1 MTWKDEIR
9 KDDEED
15 RKYKIIAP
23 LLEKIEE
30 YMQDNDLDQ
39 VSTIKKAFEELEF
52 ELMSDIGH
60 TGKYENDDATPM
72 EDAMYRD
79 KERQGNPYQVIN
91 MTWEDILKEDWHKKA
106 GKEMYRNRKEQ
117 ELQSRITKLQEE
129 LQKLIK
135 EKDDLTTQQA
145 QNE

>member
-1 MTWKDEIR
+1 
-9 KDDEED
+9 
-15 RKYKIIAP
+15 
-23 LLEKIEE
+23 
-30 YMQDNDLDQ
+30 
-39 VSTIKKAFEELEF
+39 
-52 ELMSDIGH
+52 
-60 TGKYENDDATPM
+60 
-72 EDAMYRD
+72 
-79 KERQGNPYQVIN
+79 

>member
-1 MTWKDEIR
+1 MLISPAADIIQVINMTWKDEIR

-52 ELMSDIGH
+52 ELMSDIGY

-79 KERQGNPYQVIN
+79 KERQGNPY
-91 MTWEDILKEDWHKKA
+91 
-106 GKEMYRNRKEQ
+106 
-117 ELQSRITKLQEE
+117 
-129 LQKLIK
+129 
-135 EKDDLTTQQA
+135 
-145 QNE
+145 

>member
-52 ELMSDIGH
+52 ELMSDIGY

-79 KERQGNPYQVIN
+79 KERQGNPY
-91 MTWEDILKEDWHKKA
+91 
-106 GKEMYRNRKEQ
+106 
-117 ELQSRITKLQEE
+117 
-129 LQKLIK
+129 
-135 EKDDLTTQQA
+135 
-145 QNE
+145 

>member
-1 MTWKDEIR
+1 MTWKNSIR

-23 LLEKIEE
+23 ILKKLEE
-30 YMQDNDLDQ
+30 YIEDNNLDQ

-52 ELMSDIGH
+52 ELMSDIGY

-79 KERQGNPYQVIN
+79 KERQGNPY
-91 MTWEDILKEDWHKKA
+91 
-106 GKEMYRNRKEQ
+106 
-117 ELQSRITKLQEE
+117 
-129 LQKLIK
+129 
-135 EKDDLTTQQA
+135 
-145 QNE
+145 

>member
-1 MTWKDEIR
+1 M
-9 KDDEED
+9 
-15 RKYKIIAP
+15 
-23 LLEKIEE
+23 
-30 YMQDNDLDQ
+30 
-39 VSTIKKAFEELEF
+39 
-52 ELMSDIGH
+52 
-60 TGKYENDDATPM
+60 
-72 EDAMYRD
+72 
-79 KERQGNPYQVIN
+79 IN

>member
-30 YMQDNDLDQ
+30 YIQDNDLDQ
-39 VSTIKKAFEELEF
+39 LSAIKKAFEELEF
-52 ELMSDIGH
+52 ELMSDIGY

-79 KERQGNPYQVIN
+79 KERQGNPY
-91 MTWEDILKEDWHKKA
+91 
-106 GKEMYRNRKEQ
+106 
-117 ELQSRITKLQEE
+117 
-129 LQKLIK
+129 
-135 EKDDLTTQQA
+135 
-145 QNE
+145 